1 MKQVEINKTIHL
13 SEHLASPSEAALGH
27 LSELNGSHLSPHF
40 TLGEL
45 TKTSTGM
52 MNIPSRVSIE
62 NMKRVCGW
70 LEALRCRYNQRY
82 VISRKEEGGKRKEN
96 TSAESS
102 ALRVT
107 SSPPEFLAE
116 PSGKAERGGVR
127 GGLNERQVSPSSDHP
142 EVTAAPSSDHPE
154 VTAAPSSDH
163 PAHPGTPPN
172 LGGEKDT
179 EEPIIIS
186 SGYRSPD
193 VNRKVGGSATS
204 NHLTGCAVDI
214 RVAGIEQALRYAVI
228 LMDYADETRQDY
240 DELLIERNRSG
251 RYWVHFAVRPPKSQN
266 RRKTAMLSV

>member
-1 MKQVEINKTIHL
+1 MEQIEINKTIKL
-13 SEHLASPSEAALGH
+13 SEHY
-27 LSELNGSHLSPHF
+27 
-40 TLGEL
+40 TLGEM

-107 SSPPEFLAE
+107 SSPPELGE
-116 PSGKAERGGVR
+116 DRR
-127 GGLNERQVSPSSDHP
+127 GLNERQVS
-142 EVTAAPSSDHPE
+142 
-154 VTAAPSSDH
+154 PSSDH

-186 SGYRSPD
+186 SGYRSPE

-214 RVAGIEQALRYAVI
+214 RVYGIEQALRYAVI

-240 DELLIERNRSG
+240 DELLIEQNRSG
-251 RYWVHFAVRPPKSQN
+251 HYWVHFAVRPMDN
-266 RRKTAMLSV
+266 RRKTRFIDC

>member
-1 MKQVEINKTIHL
+1 MSYVSFVISVIKDFKTKHSMENVQLEKQAKL
-13 SEHLASPSEAALGH
+13 SEHY
-27 LSELNGSHLSPHF
+27 
-40 TLGEL
+40 TLGEM

-82 VISRKEEGGKRKEN
+82 VLGG
-96 TSAESS
+96 SS
-102 ALRVT
+102 
-107 SSPPEFLAE
+107 SSPKLGED
-116 PSGKAERGGVR
+116 RR
-127 GGLNERQVSPSSDHP
+127 GLNERQVS
-142 EVTAAPSSDHPE
+142 PSSDHPE

-186 SGYRSPD
+186 SGYRSPE

>member
-1 MKQVEINKTIHL
+1 MEKVDVNKTITL
-13 SEHLASPSEAALGH
+13 SEHY
-27 LSELNGSHLSPHF
+27 

-82 VISRKEEGGKRKEN
+82 VIGG
-96 TSAESS
+96 SS
-102 ALRVT
+102 
-107 SSPPEFLAE
+107 SSPKLGED
-116 PSGKAERGGVR
+116 RR
-127 GGLNERQVSPSSDHP
+127 GLNERQVS
-142 EVTAAPSSDHPE
+142 PSSDHPE

-179 EEPIIIS
+179 EEPIGMT
-186 SGYRSPD
+186 SGYRSPE
-193 VNRKVGGSATS
+193 VNRKVGGSPTS

-214 RVAGIEQALRYAVI
+214 RVYGIEQALRYAVI

-251 RYWVHFAVRPPKSQN
+251 RYWVHFAVRPKEN
-266 RRKTAMLSV
+266 RRKTMIIQK

>member
-1 MKQVEINKTIHL
+1 MSYVSFVISVIKDFKTKHSMENVQLEKQAKL
-13 SEHLASPSEAALGH
+13 SE
-27 LSELNGSHLSPHF
+27 HF
-40 TLGEL
+40 TLGEM

-62 NMKRVCGW
+62 NLKRVCGW
-70 LEALRCRYNQRY
+70 LEALRCRYNQWY

-107 SSPPEFLAE
+107 SSPPEL
-116 PSGKAERGGVR
+116 GGVR
-127 GGLNERQVSPSSDHP
+127 GGLNERQVSPSSGHP

-163 PAHPGTPPN
+163 PAHPGTPPDS
-172 LGGEKDT
+172 GGEKDT

-186 SGYRSPD
+186 SGYRSPE

-214 RVAGIEQALRYAVI
+214 RVYGIEQALRYAVI

-251 RYWVHFAVRPPKSQN
+251 RYWVHFAVRPKDN
-266 RRKTAMLSV
+266 RRKTSFIMA

>member
-1 MKQVEINKTIHL
+1 MKQVEINQTIHL

-82 VISRKEEGGKRKEN
+82 VISRKEEGEKRKEN

-107 SSPPEFLAE
+107 SSPPEL
-116 PSGKAERGGVR
+116 GGVR

-142 EVTAAPSSDHPE
+142 EVRPSGHP
-154 VTAAPSSDH
+154 S
-163 PAHPGTPPN
+163 
-172 LGGEKDT
+172 
-179 EEPIIIS
+179 
-186 SGYRSPD
+186 
-193 VNRKVGGSATS
+193 
-204 NHLTGCAVDI
+204 
-214 RVAGIEQALRYAVI
+214 
-228 LMDYADETRQDY
+228 
-240 DELLIERNRSG
+240 
-251 RYWVHFAVRPPKSQN
+251 
-266 RRKTAMLSV
+266 

>member
-1 MKQVEINKTIHL
+1 MENVQLEKQAKL
-13 SEHLASPSEAALGH
+13 SE
-27 LSELNGSHLSPHF
+27 HF
-40 TLGEL
+40 TLGEM

-62 NMKRVCGW
+62 NLKRVCGW
-70 LEALRCRYNQRY
+70 LEALRCRYNQWY

-107 SSPPEFLAE
+107 SSPPEL
-116 PSGKAERGGVR
+116 GGVR
-127 GGLNERQVSPSSDHP
+127 GGLNERQVSPSSGHP
-142 EVTAAPSSDHPE
+142 EVTAAPSSHHPE

-163 PAHPGTPPN
+163 PAHPGTPPDS
-172 LGGEKDT
+172 GGEKDT

-186 SGYRSPD
+186 SGYRSPE

-214 RVAGIEQALRYAVI
+214 RVYGIEQALRYAVI

-251 RYWVHFAVRPPKSQN
+251 RYWVHFAVRPKDN
-266 RRKTAMLSV
+266 RRKTSFIMA

>member
-1 MKQVEINKTIHL
+1 MEKVDVNKTIKL
-13 SEHLASPSEAALGH
+13 SEHY
-27 LSELNGSHLSPHF
+27 

-82 VISRKEEGGKRKEN
+82 VIGG
-96 TSAESS
+96 SS
-102 ALRVT
+102 
-107 SSPPEFLAE
+107 SSPKLGED
-116 PSGKAERGGVR
+116 RR
-127 GGLNERQVSPSSDHP
+127 GLNERQVSPSSDHP

-179 EEPIIIS
+179 EEPIVIS
-186 SGYRSPD
+186 SGYRSPE

-214 RVAGIEQALRYAVI
+214 RVYGIEQALRYAVI

-251 RYWVHFAVRPPKSQN
+251 RYWVHFAVRPKEN
-266 RRKTAMLSV
+266 RRKTMIIQK

>member
-1 MKQVEINKTIHL
+1 MEKVDVNKTITL
-13 SEHLASPSEAALGH
+13 SEHY
-27 LSELNGSHLSPHF
+27 

-82 VISRKEEGGKRKEN
+82 VIGG
-96 TSAESS
+96 SS
-102 ALRVT
+102 
-107 SSPPEFLAE
+107 SSPKLGED
-116 PSGKAERGGVR
+116 RR
-127 GGLNERQVSPSSDHP
+127 GLNERQVS
-142 EVTAAPSSDHPE
+142 PSSDHPE

-186 SGYRSPD
+186 SGYRSPE
-193 VNRKVGGSATS
+193 VNRRVGGSATS

-240 DELLIERNRSG
+240 DELLIEQNRSG

>member
-27 LSELNGSHLSPHF
+27 VSELNGSHLSPHF

-107 SSPPEFLAE
+107 SSPPEL
-116 PSGKAERGGVR
+116 GGVR

-186 SGYRSPD
+186 SGYRSPEL
-193 VNRKVGGSATS
+193 NRLVGGSPTS
-204 NHLTGCAVDI
+204 NHLKGCAVDI
-214 RVAGIEQALRYAVI
+214 RVYGIEQALRYAVI

-251 RYWVHFAVRPPKSQN
+251 RYWVHFAVRPKDN
-266 RRKTAMLSV
+266 RRKTRFIDC